1 MLMPMNTPHAVQRL
15 FLERLSRSTRP
26 YLARG
31 HQIDRCPDCRLAKS
45 YCQCHLRRQLL
56 SDCAFCLLMYDAEV
70 LKPSNSAR
78 LIADLIDDTSAFLW
92 SRTTPPEALL
102 SLLAD
107 PSYQPIVIFPRQN
120 ALATQPLAH
129 PHDLQQ
135 LDKKPLFILLDGTWR
150 EAHKMYRKSPWLHAF
165 PLLSFDL
172 DEPPSRYS
180 LRKGALGFQLATA
193 EVAAL
198 ALDALGEGKNAKA
211 LLCWFDV
218 FCEASL
224 QVTTKVSLIERQPL
238 AALQEDYLHAV
249 DEALR
254 VSTVC

>member
-1 MLMPMNTPHAVQRL
+1 MKKPHAVQRL

-31 HQIDRCPDCRLAKS
+31 HQIVRCPQCRLAKL
-45 YCQCHLRRQLL
+45 YCQCHLRRDIP
-56 SDCAFCLLMYDAEV
+56 SESAFCLLMYDAEV

-78 LIADLIDDTSAFLW
+78 LIADLIDDTYAFLW
-92 SRTTPPEALL
+92 SRTNPPEALL
-102 SLLAD
+102 SLLED
-107 PSYQPIVIFPRQN
+107 PLYQPVVIFPRQN
-120 ALATQPLAH
+120 ALPDQPMTSSH
-129 PHDLQQ
+129 QLQQ

-180 LRKGALGFQLATA
+180 LRKGSLGFQLATA

-211 LLCWFDV
+211 LLCWFEV

-224 QVTTKVSLIERQPL
+224 QVTTKASAIERQPL
-238 AALQEDYLHAV
+238 AILQEAYLQAV
-249 DEALR
+249 DEAIHAKG
-254 VSTVC
+254 